1 MGYYDTDDR
10 DCGGF
15 GEAPAR
21 LVSELKE
28 DGMSIKSNYFDK
40 LAMSRRAFV
49 GGALAAGAMSVLPAC
64 GSSDSSS
71 SSSENTLSYYLSE
84 PAYIDPYN
92 GQENQGNTIIHAVF
106 DGLLTWNYDKGV
118 AEPLCAKDLPEV
130 SEDGLTYT
138 FHLREGMK
146 FHNGDAVDAASFKRG
161 WERMAD
167 PKMAT
172 PGEVGYHLAPI
183 AGYAEMNSGDAKH
196 ISGIVAKDDL
206 TLEVTLTDPMADFT
220 AVCTLTT
227 MAPVPQ
233 CALDDP
239 ESFLVK
245 PIGNGPFQM
254 AEEWKHNQYINV
266 TKFDDYYGDK
276 PSIDGIYFSIQ
287 KTPETAFN
295 EFKAGNID
303 FCNVPLGKIKDTEK
317 KYGTSEDGYTTTPGK
332 QVLTG
337 TECSVYF
344 LVLNP
349 EDEVLADVD
358 VRHAMALAINRQAI
372 VDTLFEGSRQP
383 ATSIM
388 PKIIDD
394 SEESTWTYCTY
405 DPDQAKQI
413 LDAKYPAGSDG
424 SRGLSITLNYNGDGG
439 HEDIMSSI
447 QSDLEAVG
455 FTVTQQKDEW
465 ATYLKALTD
474 GDYSVARLGWI
485 ADYPIMDNFLYPN
498 FFSTA
503 DNNYEKYNNPE
514 IDAAILEARKIQ
526 DEEERKAAYRKICA
540 QIGEDMPVI
549 PIMFYA
555 HNYVG
560 SERIKKMYF
569 DPSGTADFV
578 NMKLA

>member
-1 MGYYDTDDR
+1 
-10 DCGGF
+10 
-15 GEAPAR
+15 
-21 LVSELKE
+21 
-28 DGMSIKSNYFDK
+28 MSTKSNFFDK

-49 GGALAAGAMSVLPAC
+49 GGALAAGAASVLPAC

-71 SSSENTLSYYLSE
+71 SSSTLSYYLSE

-92 GQENQGNTIIHAVF
+92 GQENQGNTVIHAVF
-106 DGLLTWNYDKGV
+106 DGLLAWNYETAE
-118 AEPLCAKDLPEV
+118 AEPLAAKALPEI

-138 FHLREGMK
+138 FTLRKGMK
-146 FHNGDAVDAASFKRG
+146 FHNGDTVDAASFKRG

-167 PKMAT
+167 PSMAT

-183 AGYAEMNSGDAKH
+183 AGYAEYAAGDASE
-196 ISGIVAKDDL
+196 ITGIVAKDKL
-206 TLEVTLTDPMADFT
+206 TLEVTLSEPMADFT

-227 MAPVPQ
+227 MAPVPE
-233 CALDDP
+233 CAIEDP
-239 ESFLVK
+239 ESFLEK

-266 TKFDDYYGDK
+266 TKFEDYYGDA
-276 PSIDGIYFSIQ
+276 PSIDGVYFSIQ
-287 KTPETAFN
+287 KSPDTAFN

-303 FCNVPLGKIKDTEK
+303 FCNIPTGKIKSCEK
-317 KYGTSEDGYTTTPGK
+317 KYGTSKDGYTVTPNH

-349 EDEVLADVD
+349 SDEVLADKD
-358 VRHAMALAINRQAI
+358 VRHAMALAINRQSI
-372 VDTLFEGSRQP
+372 VDTLFEGSRK
-383 ATSIM
+383 AADGIM
-388 PKIIDD
+388 PKVIDD
-394 SEESTWTYCTY
+394 SDENVWSYCQY
-405 DPDQAKQI
+405 DPDQAAQI
-413 LDAKYPAGSDG
+413 LDAKYPADADG
-424 SRGLSITLNYNGDGG
+424 KRGLSITLNYNSDGG

-447 QSDLEAVG
+447 QSDLEKVG
-455 FTVTQQKDEW
+455 FTVTQDQTEW
-465 ATYLKALTD
+465 ATYLTNLTD
-474 GDYSVARLGWI
+474 GNYSVARLGWT

-514 IDAAILEARKIQ
+514 VDAAILAARQIQ
-526 DEEERKAAYRKICA
+526 DDEERKAAYRKITA
-540 QIGEDMPVI
+540 TIGEDMPVI

-560 SERIKKMYF
+560 AERIKKMYF
-569 DPSGTADFV
+569 DPTTQPDFI
-578 NMKLA
+578 NTKLA